1 MLWKML
7 QIFGIITKIQKSI
20 NILKRNDIS
29 GAIRAIYDSRD
40 RIENVFLLSEN
51 ELFEDEVNFFNLI
64 KIAKKKTFELVK
76 YNKEMRKAGI
86 SIKKVAE

>member
-7 QIFGIITKIQKSI
+7 QIFGIITKLQKSI
-20 NILKRNDIS
+20 NIIKRNDIS

-64 KIAKKKTFELVK
+64 KIAK
-76 YNKEMRKAGI
+76 RKLLNLLNI
-86 SIKKVAE
+86 IKK

>member
-7 QIFGIITKIQKSI
+7 QIFGIITKLQKSI
-20 NILKRNDIS
+20 NIIKRNDIS
-29 GAIRAIYDSRD
+29 GAIRAIYD